1 MKKNLPLIIG
11 LALPILFIIIIA
23 IVVYLPSNFV
33 NPQHNFIYKEQS
45 YDSYRNDVVIVG
57 DKVSLAPTNI
67 TEKGIVAD
75 PYLQVKDYPKIYLY
89 DFSKNASYEISL
101 EEAQKFSVA
110 KGPSSPDGYS
120 IERNYNHRGIFKI
133 FSFLLSALQTALA
146 TILPDSVALSIEYVP
161 VVVLLYDPP
170 INKFVIGVFG
180 LGLY

>member
-120 IERNYNHRGIFKI
+120 IERNYNHSGIFEI
-133 FSFLLSALQTALA
+133 FGSYEDNSGYFITS
-146 TILPDSVALSIEYVP
+146 PDGAKRKLTGIQGEYY
-161 VVVLLYDPP
+161 YDLD
-170 INKFVIGVFG
+170 IIGWVK
-180 LGLY
+180 